1 MNKEVAVISPLSTE
15 TVSYQSKADLLMQS
29 FVGEKY
35 QHYYQRKFSKIATKN
50 LIYGFNICAFLFS
63 AVWLYYRKMYL
74 YGTIMVSLLIGMLM
88 LEHLYGFQGQGV
100 LIALSAVTGLVG
112 NGLYK
117 NFAEKKI
124 AGLRRRNVPQ
134 LQVAVQQ
141 AGGTNLGLALVL
153 LTLFF
158 VVSFVHTLMWR

>member
-88 LEHLYGFQGQGV
+88 LENLYGFQGQGV

-124 AGLRRRNVPQ
+124 AGLMRRNVPQ